1 MKDTIYYN
9 FTTQKLNE
17 TFEIMKIMNTKITL
31 FIQIFFIKRR
41 ICNHPQYHWPNY
53 TLLLCLL

>member
-9 FTTQKLNE
+9 FTTQKLDE

-31 FIQIFFIKRR
+31 FV
-41 ICNHPQYHWPNY
+41 
-53 TLLLCLL
+53 